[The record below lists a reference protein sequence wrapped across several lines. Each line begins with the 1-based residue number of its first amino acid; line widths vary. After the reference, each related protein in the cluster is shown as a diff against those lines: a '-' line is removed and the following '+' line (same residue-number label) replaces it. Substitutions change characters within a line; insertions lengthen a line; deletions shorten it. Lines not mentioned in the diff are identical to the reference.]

1 MYKKSTMK
9 KIGSILVVVAI
20 MASAFTV
27 IGVKSA
33 SGEDDGLPDIIE
45 TAIEN
50 GNFTTLVTALTEA
63 DLVAT
68 LSGAGPFTVFAPNND
83 AFENLPDG
91 AVNKLLNDIDVLI
104 EVLTY
109 HVVSGNFTA
118 ADISGLTSLT
128 TLQGEDLTIDTTSG
142 IMVDGAEVILADVNC
157 FNGIIHG
164 IDNVMLPPSMLT
176 TVTVEYPVGGENI
189 GGIIPVRWT
198 AENDADLELE
208 IQIEY
213 KNDTATEWKN
223 IVEGEENDGMYNW
236 DATAVAATEQYMIKV
251 TAMNPIGI
259 TYFAESGLF
268 DITDMT
274 VTPKTISYNETDD
287 VYAVGTSGVVELYDP
302 DGTLVASDDG
312 SPGDVFFFDTLFDD
326 TGTWWVTDSVEGT
339 FYIQVTPIELNVTA
353 DPAEIDFTKSG
364 SESYVAVNGQVTNP
378 DGTPTV
384 NATMDIWAP
393 GVTPSGAAA
402 PIKTVTTD
410 AAGEYVFS
418 DQIRISLYGAGKYN
432 VTARIGAIDDADAF
446 GYAHMTVGPIEAN
459 VTLYDMEDVAGGFS
473 NGEII
478 FEVLYPDGTGLLA
491 GNDYNAS
498 ILRGNTLYSY
508 INTSDGTDSGNMTF
522 TTYGDYLNITPVD
535 IWELGDYTLMVA
547 VNYAGDIS
555 WEYTD
560 DADFTIPGPDSVNIF
575 VTPTEIDV
583 ETLGIN
589 AQIITV
595 QILGDTLYTYGDP
608 ANLSVGPAPDYE
620 NITDRIVV
628 EGDLLYTP
636 PADAYEWIGEGT
648 WEISVFPMKG
658 AGHITID
665 VSWPGNGT
673 DSKTVNIT
681 NGGYVTVDPTTV
693 IVDGEYNFTVTVKTH
708 DGNPV
713 TRAEEIQLYY
723 EVPSYYEGT
732 AWTLI
737 EGKTGVY
744 EASGVFTFTNLTIDQ
759 AAVNIVVF
767 VHFLTD
773 TDQYAYALIRSNPA
787 HDLNIALAPDA
798 VLSGERTEYT
808 INVTRDEPYADDFE
822 LYLLNATE
830 YAEFGSDEL
839 DIDNM
844 VPIATETAAN
854 FTIINIITEPDMYYL
869 YVRTADKKH
878 DNLGTEPSFEVTA
891 TDVSISP
898 SLLVKNV
905 DKNMTLE
912 FTVTWN
918 GEPVNGTLYVDGIE
932 ETGSYEAYVDG
943 GMIEVP
949 IVDGEGNITNV
960 TATELTN
967 NTNVITFSFES
978 DTDGSVEA
986 DADGEMEVVPPTVT
1000 VSPDEIYLAEENLI
1014 TLTITHPLT
1023 NDPVPDMKVMAALP
1037 SGDMDL
1043 GKTASNGKVTFGIV
1057 PMMTGYVALMV
1068 EGDEVDQQIEI
1079 VVGLKIEVDTD
1090 LEKDNEVTITVT
1102 TRGGTIVE
1110 DATVMFGTVTVGTTD
1125 SNGEVTYE
1133 PEDKGDF
1140 TITASKSGYA
1150 DGTKDVEVKAGPGVP
1165 GFAIF
1170 GAILG
1175 ILAALLIVRRRR

>member
-1 MYKKSTMK
+1 MK

-20 MASAFTV
+20 MASALTV

-33 SGEDDGLPDIIE
+33 SGEDDGLPDIVE

-50 GNFTTLVTALTEA
+50 GNFTTLINAVTEA

-68 LSGAGPFTVFAPNND
+68 LSGAGPFTVFAPTD
-83 AFENLPDG
+83 EAFENLPEG
-91 AVNKLLNDIDVLI
+91 TINKLLNNNELLN

-109 HVVSGNFTA
+109 HVVSGNFSA
-118 ADISGLTSLT
+118 AAVSGLASLT
-128 TLQGEDLTIDTTSG
+128 TLQGEDITINATSG
-142 IMVDGAEVILADVNC
+142 IMVDGAEVILEDVNC
-157 FNGIIHG
+157 FNGIIHA
-164 IDNVMLPPSMLT
+164 IDNVMLPPSMFT
-176 TVTVEYPVGGENI
+176 TVTIEYPMGGENI
-189 GGIIPVRWT
+189 GGIIPVEWT
-198 AENDADLELE
+198 AENVADNELE
-208 IQIEY
+208 IQIEI
-213 KNDTATEWKN
+213 KNDTATEWDS
-223 IVEGEENDGMYNW
+223 IVEGEENDGIYNY
-236 DATAVAATEQYMIKV
+236 DATALDPADQYMLKV

-259 TYFAESGLF
+259 TYFTESNLF

-274 VTPKTISYNETDD
+274 VTPKTIAFNETDD
-287 VYAVGTSGVVELYDP
+287 VYAVGTSGTVELFNP
-302 DGTLVASDDG
+302 DETLVASDDG
-312 SPGDVFFFDTLFDD
+312 SPGDVFFFNTEFDN
-326 TGTWWVTDSVEGT
+326 TGTWIVEDSVEGI
-339 FYIQVTPIELNVTA
+339 FFILVTPIKLNITA
-353 DPAEIDFTKSG
+353 DPTEIDFTKSG
-364 SESYVAVNGQVTNP
+364 SESYVAVSGQVTNP

-384 NATMDIWAP
+384 NATVEIWAP
-393 GVTPSGAAA
+393 GVIPSGATT
-402 PIKTVTTD
+402 PIKTVATD
-410 AAGEYVFS
+410 GTGAYMFS
-418 DQIRISLYGAGKYN
+418 DQIRISLYGAGTYN
-432 VTARIGAIDDADAF
+432 ITARIGDVDDADAL
-446 GYAHMTVGPIEAN
+446 GYTYMAVASIEAN
-459 VTLYDMEDVAGGFS
+459 VTLYDMEDVAGGFL
-473 NGEII
+473 NGEIV
-478 FEVLYPDGTGLLA
+478 FEVLYPDDGTGLLA
-491 GNDYNAS
+491 GNDYNVS
-498 ILRGNTLYSY
+498 VWMGDMLYSY
-508 INTSDGTDSGNMTF
+508 RNISDGTDEGNMTF
-522 TTYGDYLNITPVD
+522 SIYGNYLNITPVD
-535 IWELGDYTLMVA
+535 IWELGDYTLMVD
-547 VNYAGDIS
+547 VNYAGGIS

-560 DADFTIPGPDSVNIF
+560 EADFTIPGPDPVNIF

-595 QILGDTLYTYGDP
+595 QILGNTLYTYGDP

-620 NITDRIVV
+620 NITDRIMI

-636 PADAYEWIGEGT
+636 PGEAYEWIGEGT

-658 AGHITID
+658 TGNINID

-681 NGGYVTVDPTTV
+681 NGGHITVDPTTV
-693 IVDGEYNFTVTVKTH
+693 IVDDDYTFTVTVKTD

-744 EASGVFTFTNLTIDQ
+744 DANGVFTFDNVTIDQ
-759 AAVNIVVF
+759 AAVNVVVF
-767 VHFLTD
+767 AHFLTD

-787 HDLNIALAPDA
+787 HDLNIGLAPGA

-822 LYLLNATE
+822 LYLLNATA
-830 YAEFGSDEL
+830 YAEFSSDEL
-839 DIDNM
+839 DIDDM
-844 VPIATETAAN
+844 VPIATETKAN

-878 DNLGTEPSFEVTA
+878 DNLGSEPSFEVTEA
-891 TDVSISP
+891 GVSVSP

-912 FTVTWN
+912 FTVMWN
-918 GEPVNGTLYVDGIE
+918 GEPVNGTLYIDGIA

-967 NTNVITFSFES
+967 NTDMITFSFKSE
-978 DTDGSVEA
+978 TDGSIEA
-986 DADGEMEVVPPTVT
+986 DVSGEMEVVPPTVT
-1000 VSPDEIYLAEENLI
+1000 VAPDEIYLAEENLI

-1023 NDPVPDMKVMAALP
+1023 NDPVPDMAVMAAIP
-1037 SGDMDL
+1037 TGTMDL

-1057 PMMTGYVALMV
+1057 PMMTGYMALMV

-1079 VVGLKIEVDTD
+1079 VVGLKIHIDTD
-1090 LEKDNEVTITVT
+1090 LEKNKEVTITVT

-1110 DATVMFGTVTVGTTD
+1110 GATVMFGTVTVGTTD
-1125 SNGEVTYE
+1125 SNGEINYE

-1140 TITASKSGYA
+1140 TITASLSGYA
-1150 DGTKDVEVKAGPGVP
+1150 DATKEVEVKEGPGTP
-1165 GFAIF
+1165 GFALF
-1170 GAILG
+1170 AAIIG
-1175 ILAALLIVRRRR
+1175 ILAALLIVRRRRR